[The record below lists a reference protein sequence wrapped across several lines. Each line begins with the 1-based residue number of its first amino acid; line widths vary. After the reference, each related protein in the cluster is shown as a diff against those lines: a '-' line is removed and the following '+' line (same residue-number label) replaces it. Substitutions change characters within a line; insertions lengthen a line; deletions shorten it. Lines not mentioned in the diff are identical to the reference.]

1 MRQLLLPRAL
11 RPGQRLDL
19 ADNDYHYLSNVLRLR
34 AGDAVPALDADGTRW
49 ELRLIEDDGS
59 KLVGLVLAGA
69 NRQEPTLPRVT
80 LYQAIPR
87 GSRFDDLVRQLV
99 QFGIDRICPVF
110 SERTVSRPD
119 REGTRVDRWRR
130 VAREAVQQ
138 SGADRPVGVEP
149 PQELAE
155 IQPTDGA
162 LALVLHPERCPV
174 DNSDGDPLAQSTLHG
189 YLGEVPDDID
199 LVVGP
204 EGGFTDAELTGLF
217 GKGFRPLWLGP
228 QVLRSESAALFAA
241 AAVRILALE
250 RVHWQPRG
258 EHR

>member
-1 MRQLLLPRAL
+1 MRQLLVPRAL

-19 ADNDYHYLSNVLRLR
+19 TGSDYHYLSVVLRLR
-34 AGDAVPALDADGTRW
+34 AGDTVPALDAEGSRW
-49 ELRLIEDDGS
+49 DLQLLENDGS
-59 KLVGLVLAGA
+59 KLVALVEAGA
-69 NRQEPTLPRVT
+69 KAGALVFPRLT
-80 LYQAIPR
+80 LYQAIPK

-110 SERTVSRPD
+110 TERTVSRPD

-138 SGADRPVGVEP
+138 SGANRPVGVEP

-155 IQPTDGA
+155 IRPTDGA
-162 LALVLHPERCPV
+162 LALVLHAERCPL
-174 DNSDGDPLAQSTLHG
+174 DLPGDYPLAQSTLHG

-204 EGGFTDAELTGLF
+204 EGGFTDAELIGLF

-241 AAVRILALE
+241 AAVRILVLE
-250 RVHWQPRG
+250 RDHWQPRG